1 MFLTHSKSIWLWTV
15 CKYIMYCNAGKH
27 FTNSIRSTAKMNFK
41 ELPWKEASL
50 LSDKLWHCLWK
61 RRINCFNVIF
71 IVYEIIQGTVN
82 IIVIFKSSIHL
93 KIKIMLQKES
103 SLRKWWTHNRLVKS
117 CNDEVPSTVSIH
129 NKLRKIL
136 YSSFRCVSDR
146 EFIWFAPQ
154 SLLSTQPIKSPSPV
168 LEYGY
173 CRKQWGQFQQ
183 NDHVDS
189 LCHLP
194 AAKVLNLTEEKR
206 ILSHVLI
213 Y

>member
-129 NKLRKIL
+129 NKLTSNPSVKIP
-136 YSSFRCVSDR
+136 SSNLAQLPDTPPFKSCRSIESKTSWSILKNPPMQSKITFQIFQPSVDFLWWFSIICGRYVNIVSTN
-146 EFIWFAPQ
+146 F
-154 SLLSTQPIKSPSPV
+154 
-168 LEYGY
+168 
-173 CRKQWGQFQQ
+173 
-183 NDHVDS
+183 
-189 LCHLP
+189 
-194 AAKVLNLTEEKR
+194 TEAIR
-206 ILSHVLI
+206 
-213 Y
+213 